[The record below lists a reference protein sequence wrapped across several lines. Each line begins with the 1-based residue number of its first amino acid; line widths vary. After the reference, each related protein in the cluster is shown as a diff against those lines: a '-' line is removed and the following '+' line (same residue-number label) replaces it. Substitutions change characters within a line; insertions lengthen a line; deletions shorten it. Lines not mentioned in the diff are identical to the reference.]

1 MECEVD
7 LWNLFV
13 RLILHRSGCIVC
25 PLFILPVHAGQLLY
39 ADLVPVDYAVVLVA
53 GFKEAIV
60 WWILVTLLCAS
71 RLVDSDSSW
80 LKRCAHATV
89 SS

>member
-1 MECEVD
+1 MEGDTFAYSLLRADLRPILHTMECEVD

-25 PLFILPVHAGQLLY
+25 PLFILPVHAGQPLY

-60 WWILVTLLCAS
+60 W
-71 RLVDSDSSW
+71 
-80 LKRCAHATV
+80 
-89 SS
+89 

>member
-1 MECEVD
+1 MEGDTFAYSLLRADLRPILHTMECEVD

-13 RLILHRSGCIVC
+13 RLILHSSGCIVC

-53 GFKEAIV
+53 GFKEAMV
-60 WWILVTLLCAS
+60 W
-71 RLVDSDSSW
+71 
-80 LKRCAHATV
+80 
-89 SS
+89 

>member
-1 MECEVD
+1 MEGDTFAYSLLRADLRSILHTMECEVD

-60 WWILVTLLCAS
+60 W
-71 RLVDSDSSW
+71 
-80 LKRCAHATV
+80 
-89 SS
+89 

>member
-39 ADLVPVDYAVVLVA
+39 ADLVPVDYVVVLVA

-60 WWILVTLLCAS
+60 W
-71 RLVDSDSSW
+71 
-80 LKRCAHATV
+80 
-89 SS
+89 